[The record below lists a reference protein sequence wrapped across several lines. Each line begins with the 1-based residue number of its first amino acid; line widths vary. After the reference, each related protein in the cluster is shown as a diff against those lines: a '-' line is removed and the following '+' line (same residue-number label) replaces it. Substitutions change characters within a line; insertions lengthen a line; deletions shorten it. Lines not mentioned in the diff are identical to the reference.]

1 MVIAD
6 KAEAE
11 KLLKKGNITDIG
23 AFMKAA
29 ARNNPDLVKDV
40 DAFDKAWDAKNPDKI
55 QQIREEL
62 GEEMAESIGSKRSAF
77 MEVMDKYN
85 VEMAESYDNLTDR
98 QKAYGKMAS
107 KLSFANGI
115 EEVDKI
121 FAWADIQFG
130 DVTIREKCLA
140 MFQAAQLIGTLP
152 MNYRGVRKMFV
163 AMMAGNEIDILPE
176 WLEAKDRQDA
186 IQKAIAAKLLKAD
199 SIHAVESVFD
209 WAEVE
214 LARQLPVMD
223 RYFVFFQVAEVIPF
237 TDDHFKALRKI
248 LIRMNKD

>member
-6 KAEAE
+6 KVEAE
-11 KLLKKGNITDIG
+11 RILGKGKIADIA
-23 AFMKAA
+23 AFIKNA
-29 ARNNPDLVKDV
+29 ARANPELVKDPE
-40 DAFDKAWDAKNPDKI
+40 AFDREWDYHPTP
-55 QQIREEL
+55 QQMSDEL
-62 GEEMAESIGSKRSAF
+62 AERLPESIGTKRAEF
-77 MEVMDKYN
+77 HEVLEKYDAD
-85 VEMAESYDNLTDR
+85 MAKSYSELTDR
-98 QKAYGKMAS
+98 QKAFGQIAS
-107 KLSFANGI
+107 KLSFVNGI
-115 EEVDKI
+115 DEADKI

-163 AMMAGNEIDILPE
+163 AMVAGNSIDVQTE
-176 WLEAKDRQDA
+176 WLEAKDKYEA
-186 IQKAIAAKLLKAD
+186 TQKAIAAKLLKAD
-199 SIHAVESVFD
+199 SIHSVESIFD

-237 TDDHFKALRKI
+237 TEDHVKALRKI